1 MSLVIGLAVIV
12 MAITLHEFAHA
23 WAGDRLGDS
32 TARLQ
37 GRLTL
42 NPVAHIDPIFT
53 LLLPVLLILAN
64 SPVIFGAARPVP
76 FNPWALKYGRWGAA
90 LVAAAGPATNFL
102 LAIFFAA
109 WLRLFNQ
116 TGLAE
121 VFYTII
127 SINVAFGVFNLIPF
141 PPLDGSRI
149 LYAAAPAGV
158 RSIMDSIE
166 KMGLAA
172 VMLFLFIGF
181 PLLQP
186 FMGAIVGT
194 IMEFL
199 IPGLT
204 SLGG

>member
-1 MSLVIGLAVIV
+1 MSFLIGLAAIV
-12 MAITLHEFAHA
+12 MAITLHEFAHT
-23 WAGDRLGDS
+23 WAGDKLGDA

-42 NPVAHIDPIFT
+42 NPAAHIDPIFT
-53 LLLPVLLILAN
+53 LLLPLLLILAN
-64 SPVIFGAARPVP
+64 SPVVFGAARPVP

-102 LAIFFAA
+102 LAIFFAV

-121 VFYTII
+121 VFYAII

-149 LYAAAPAGV
+149 LYAVAPAGL

-194 IMEFL
+194 IMGIL
-199 IPGLT
+199 YQA
-204 SLGG
+204 